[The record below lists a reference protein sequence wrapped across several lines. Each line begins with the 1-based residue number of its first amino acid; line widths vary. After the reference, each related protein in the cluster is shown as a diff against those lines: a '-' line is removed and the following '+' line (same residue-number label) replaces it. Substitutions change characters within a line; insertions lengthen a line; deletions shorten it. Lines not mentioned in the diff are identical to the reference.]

1 MCLFVAF
8 RRSKKNPRFSHR
20 PSTRHSFSSEP
31 SSFAEKCCHPQCAF
45 FHRCYLLYHNHNQKH
60 NQKHF
65 AINKTTSSLRINHTT
80 LVYSIP
86 AIMTR
91 ALKILTSNNK
101 CIKRRSSAVDSQY
114 SSCGK
119 TRFIRLEMPLSKPLP
134 LPSPSPST
142 STSCLN
148 NLFSSLG
155 VTRTLTHQH
164 SSTSKRVWRGIG
176 SRKQR
181 SVCLVTLLEECKQ
194 IIQCERVPLRARA
207 RASPLIQ
214 LAPSLPPQ
222 PKHVTRNDM
231 KPSFGCGFFAE
242 TFQFQDGEDLA
253 HPIEF

>member
-1 MCLFVAF
+1 VSF
-8 RRSKKNPRFSHR
+8 RGFSTKQKESSFQPQHR

-45 FHRCYLLYHNHNQKH
+45 FHRCCLLYHNHNQKH

-65 AINKTTSSLRINHTT
+65 AINKTISSLRTNHTT

-119 TRFIRLEMPLSKPLP
+119 KRFIRLEMPLSKPL
-134 LPSPSPST
+134 PSPST

-155 VTRTLTHQH
+155 VTRTHQH
-164 SSTSKRVWRGIG
+164 STSKRVWRGIG

>member
-1 MCLFVAF
+1 
-8 RRSKKNPRFSHR
+8 
-20 PSTRHSFSSEP
+20 
-31 SSFAEKCCHPQCAF
+31 
-45 FHRCYLLYHNHNQKH
+45 
-60 NQKHF
+60 
-65 AINKTTSSLRINHTT
+65 
-80 LVYSIP
+80 
-86 AIMTR
+86 MTR
-91 ALKILTSNNK
+91 ALKITNNK
-101 CIKRRSSAVDSQY
+101 CIKRSSAVDSQY

-119 TRFIRLEMPLSKPLP
+119 TRFIHLEMPLSKPLP
-134 LPSPSPST
+134 

-155 VTRTLTHQH
+155 VTRTH
-164 SSTSKRVWRGIG
+164 SKRVWGGIG

-194 IIQCERVPLRARA
+194 IQCERVPL
-207 RASPLIQ
+207 SPLIQ

>member
-1 MCLFVAF
+1 
-8 RRSKKNPRFSHR
+8 
-20 PSTRHSFSSEP
+20 
-31 SSFAEKCCHPQCAF
+31 
-45 FHRCYLLYHNHNQKH
+45 
-60 NQKHF
+60 
-65 AINKTTSSLRINHTT
+65 
-80 LVYSIP
+80 
-86 AIMTR
+86 MTR
-91 ALKILTSNNK
+91 ALKITNNK
-101 CIKRRSSAVDSQY
+101 CIKRSSAVDSQY

-119 TRFIRLEMPLSKPLP
+119 TRFIHLEMPLSKPLP
-134 LPSPSPST
+134 

-194 IIQCERVPLRARA
+194 IQCERVPL
-207 RASPLIQ
+207 SPLIQ
-214 LAPSLPPQ
+214 LAPVTPLPPQ

-242 TFQFQDGEDLA
+242 TFQDGEDLA